1 MVLRRLLVNN
11 LRSRLIL
18 IVIVGLLVAVTGG
31 QVLAQD
37 TTITFLTPPW
47 GVPPDQAALDAF
59 TAETGIAVEVQSL
72 PMDQLYSRVQ
82 VAQASGQ
89 EPADVIFLSEEAPSN
104 IVATGVMEPL
114 NSYVESNPDLDLTD
128 YENVDFWTV
137 DGNIYGIPTYSQL
150 VMADYNVAK
159 AQEAGF
165 DAPPATWE
173 ELRDQAVAIK
183 EQGIEDYPI
192 AMSPIDWSWYLM
204 ALSMGDPMFDADL
217 NPVFADEGS
226 QGRAAME
233 LLLSFFQD
241 ELISPELLTNTTG
254 QHSTFWSGAGVFHQS
269 FQGAARIGNNP
280 DVSAQ
285 APNVAYLPLP
295 GGGGT
300 WSQGAAIG
308 IAANSDAKDAAWQFI
323 QWYLGEENQVN
334 IYNAVGL
341 VPSRL
346 SVQQA
351 LDAEGAIEGY
361 DVIADQ
367 STRVT
372 NLPRQVLWWGPFTEF
387 VSETILQAAQT
398 DMTADEVIDTL
409 ADEWNDL
416 KAEYE

>member
-1 MVLRRLLVNN
+1 MILKETPMNS
-11 LRSRLIL
+11 LRSRFTLF
-18 IVIVGLLVAVTGG
+18 AVLCLFAALTGG

-37 TTITFLTPPW
+37 TAITYLTPPW
-47 GVPPDQAALDAF
+47 AVPPDQAKLDAF

-72 PMDQLYSRVQ
+72 PSDQLYSRVQ

-114 NSYVESNPDLDLTD
+114 NSYIESTPDLDMTD
-128 YENVDFWTV
+128 FEGTDFWTV
-137 DGNIYGIPTYSQL
+137 DGNIYGIPAYSQL
-150 VMADYNVAK
+150 VMADYNVEK
-159 AQEAGF
+159 ASQAGF

-173 ELRDQAVAIK
+173 ELRDQAMAIK

-192 AMSPIDWSWYLM
+192 AMAPIDWSWYLM
-204 ALSMGDPMFDADL
+204 ALSMGDPMFDQEL

-226 QGRAAME
+226 QARQAMD
-233 LLLSFFQD
+233 LLLGFFRD
-241 ELISPELLTNTTG
+241 DLISPELLTNTTA
-254 QHSTFWSGAGVFHQS
+254 QHSTFWSGVGTFHQAW
-269 FQGAARIGNNP
+269 QGSVRIANNP
-280 DVSAQ
+280 EVSQQ

-295 GGGGT
+295 GGGAT

-323 QWYLGEENQVN
+323 QWYLNPDNQVD

-361 DVIADQ
+361 DIIADQ
-367 STRVT
+367 STRVN
-372 NLPRQVLWWGPFTEF
+372 NLPRQALWWGPFTQF
-387 VSETILQAAQT
+387 VTEQILEAVQT
-398 DMTADEVIDTL
+398 DISADEVID
-409 ADEWNDL
+409 AIAEEWNDL